1 MGKRATPNGNIT
13 VFKNPA
19 DRLAPYRA
27 VMTMPDG
34 RKYEGR
40 LRSHPTADPD
50 QYWYEGFVS
59 AVDPIDFARDEL
71 LKRYPDLPDCA
82 PASDLWPCQIKINP
96 FPPRKAKPLSPD
108 LIGTVWVSHPA
119 SKGGAFFTILAL
131 YQRDPNVVFEG
142 NVLPYEP
149 PAEHR

>member
-1 MGKRATPNGNIT
+1 MAQRPKGSIR

-27 VMTMPDG
+27 VLDLPDG

-40 LRSHPTADPD
+40 LRSHPTAQPD
-50 QYWYEGFVS
+50 QFWYEGFVS
-59 AVDPIDFARDEL
+59 ALDPIDFARDEL
-71 LKRYPDLPDCA
+71 LKRYPGLPESA

-96 FPPRKAKPLSPD
+96 FPKHKAKPLSPD
-108 LIGTVWVSHPA
+108 LVGTFWVSHRA
-119 SKGGAFFTILAL
+119 SKGGAFYTILAL
-131 YQRDPNVVFEG
+131 YQRDPDVAFEG

-149 PAEHR
+149 AAERR